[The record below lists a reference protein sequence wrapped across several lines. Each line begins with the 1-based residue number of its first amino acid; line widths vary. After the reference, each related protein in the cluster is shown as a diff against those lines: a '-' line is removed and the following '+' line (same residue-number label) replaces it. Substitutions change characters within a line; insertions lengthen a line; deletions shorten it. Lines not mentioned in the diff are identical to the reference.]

1 MRSGTPAGTNPSTAI
16 ATTAAA
22 RAIASGSRA
31 RSRGARRA
39 RNAAGGAAS
48 RPSTFGFE
56 NAWAATAPPRVPRF
70 QRMKRAA
77 PVAQNANRLKLGSSR
92 AIAIA
97 VVSSITKCAAMTR
110 RRPRTPSKDESRN
123 PKSAFREPS
132 SAAAA
137 APAHTLPPPPITP
150 TSANCE
156 APVNTS
162 TDSAHVWS
170 TDNPAALE
178 IAPNEIAYAPLAIAM
193 PRASRTIPFRGS
205 ADLVAVRSDDVP
217 GGAEVVD
224 ALSGGISGIVIGDDV
239 VKRVTAICDLNRPVV
254 TLGRP
259 EQRGVDPGARLRG
272 AAGQERR
279 PVRGAR
285 AVARGR
291 CSLVSFE
298 EIEGAAAAVDK
309 DLAQRRVC
317 RDRHSRSRRGRGR

>member
-1 MRSGTPAGTNPSTAI
+1 MIRRGTPAGTNGRTAM

-22 RAIASGSRA
+22 SAIASGSRA
-31 RSRGARRA
+31 RNRGASRA

-48 RPSTFGFE
+48 SPSTRGFE
-56 NAWAATAPPRVPRF
+56 NA
-70 QRMKRAA
+70 
-77 PVAQNANRLKLGSSR
+77 
-92 AIAIA
+92 
-97 VVSSITKCAAMTR
+97 CAA
-110 RRPRTPSKDESRN
+110 
-123 PKSAFREPS
+123 
-132 SAAAA
+132 
-137 APAHTLPPPPITP
+137 
-150 TSANCE
+150 SANCE
-156 APVNTS
+156 APVNSS

-272 AAGQERR
+272 
-279 PVRGAR
+279 
-285 AVARGR
+285 
-291 CSLVSFE
+291 
-298 EIEGAAAAVDK
+298 
-309 DLAQRRVC
+309 
-317 RDRHSRSRRGRGR
+317 